1 MSQLNLTPDPVIIAT
16 QAAIFLA
23 NMFVIK
29 KLILNPYLAVRG
41 RREASTG
48 GSQHEAQKLAQDA
61 LGLEAKITDR
71 VRAAHKEA
79 SLAREVIKTEALSR
93 RAAKL
98 ARAEADTKASQLAVQ
113 NEITANLQEE
123 RANKEA
129 SIKTIAQSFFSQV
142 TAHS

>member
-1 MSQLNLTPDPVIIAT
+1 MSHLNLTPDPVIIAT

-29 KLILNPYLAVRG
+29 KLILNPYLSVRS

-48 GSQHEAQKLAQDA
+48 GNQHEAQKLAQDA
-61 LGLEAKITDR
+61 LGLEAKITER

-79 SLAREVIKTEALSR
+79 STAREVIKSEALSK

-98 ARAEADTKASQLAVQ
+98 AKAEADTKASQLAVQ
-113 NEITANLQEE
+113 HQIAANLQEE
-123 RANKEA
+123 RANKET

-142 TAHS
+142 TQ